1 MPARDPADPDV
12 AAVSNRVPAGIHLP
26 MPPMKPSHTSRS
38 PSPRASGER
47 TLGFRADAN
56 SEPVGRGRGHD
67 PRGGVRAPHGTTGLV
82 PCAPVRALALGWA
95 LLALVIA
102 ACDPKPTAA
111 QEAEARAESQVR
123 ELIEVYTPLDRTVT
137 TDVKDAI
144 VKKQIVLL
152 DACSKGGVA
161 VGHAALAA
169 LKGRKEPMV
178 EVERALLTVG
188 ARAATD
194 EALPLLEALVTQYGA
209 QLSLRTEAVLLL
221 AEVRPQRAIELL
233 EPIVTKKQ
241 NMTMPPSEFLVQ
253 AWVVACEKTGRSPVP
268 ELADVATNL
277 FQEEAA
283 RVRAVRELGKHKV
296 PAAEAALRAIV
307 VESTGDGYLRR
318 IAVQSLHEV
327 LPAETACA
335 LFEQVASKEADMNF
349 LKFLSNVLDTWCGR

>member
-38 PSPRASGER
+38 PSPRAPGER

-56 SEPVGRGRGHD
+56 SAAGLGGEPSGRRGPRPGR
-67 PRGGVRAPHGTTGLV
+67 T
-82 PCAPVRALALGWA
+82 PVRTLALGWA
-95 LLALVIA
+95 LLALWIA
-102 ACDPKPTAA
+102 GCDPKPTAA
-111 QEAEARAESQVR
+111 QETEARAQTQVR

-169 LKGRKEPMV
+169 LKGRTEPMV